1 MKQLFIA
8 LLLVILGTS
17 SFASGEEPV
26 PAPALQSFKNTFRSA
41 QEVNWTGSKQYY
53 KVDFLFN
60 SQYISGYY
68 TGSGYLLALTKN
80 ILSTQLPVIL
90 ANKLKE
96 KYSQYWISDVV
107 EASNEDK
114 VTYYVTLENADGT
127 ILLQSNNTYWSVLR
141 KIRK

>member
-8 LLLVILGTS
+8 LLLVTLGTS

-41 QEVNWTGSKQYY
+41 QEVNWTDSKQFY

-68 TGSGYLLALTKN
+68 TSSGYLLAGY
-80 ILSTQLPVIL
+80 I
-90 ANKLKE
+90 
-96 KYSQYWISDVV
+96 
-107 EASNEDK
+107 K
-114 VTYYVTLENADGT
+114 V
-127 ILLQSNNTYWSVLR
+127 
-141 KIRK
+141 